1 MTSPLISKTQ
11 LAQLQQALGALS
23 PAQGSNA
30 VANALSGIYSSLQN
44 AGFQYAGWAN
54 GVNNADTIAG
64 IAALQYLNSAALMGL
79 GAEQCQNLSPQAMDA
94 LKIDMAKEYLKAL
107 DQIAKDNGGIAD
119 RDIKAEET
127 WDIHKTAYDKN
138 GLAIS
143 AWTLDP
149 VFRTLEKNGGEQLL
163 NDYWDFMR
171 DTGGTGYDAL
181 KANLAT
187 SAYMH
192 K

>member
-79 GAEQCQNLSPQAMDA
+79 GAEQCQNFSPQAMDA

-107 DQIAKDNGGIAD
+107 EKIAD
-119 RDIKAEET
+119 KTGYAERDINAQET
-127 WDIHKTAYDKN
+127 WKIHEKAYDN
-138 GLAIS
+138 NDLSIS

>member
-23 PAQGSNA
+23 PGQGSTA

-79 GAEQCQNLSPQAMDA
+79 GPNNAKTSLRKRWTRSRSTW
-94 LKIDMAKEYLKAL
+94 LKS
-107 DQIAKDNGGIAD
+107 
-119 RDIKAEET
+119 T
-127 WDIHKTAYDKN
+127 
-138 GLAIS
+138 
-143 AWTLDP
+143 
-149 VFRTLEKNGGEQLL
+149 
-163 NDYWDFMR
+163 
-171 DTGGTGYDAL
+171 
-181 KANLAT
+181 
-187 SAYMH
+187 
-192 K
+192 